1 MYSHAPMKTWA
12 MKSGISPFQ
21 RMADHLWTVLTLVLA
36 LLLAAPAALVVSA
49 PFMKSQPSFVY
60 DRYGCPAPAI
70 GAGPD
75 ARNIAGQCAKEPA
88 TEPAAEPAG
97 IE

>member
-1 MYSHAPMKTWA
+1 MS
-12 MKSGISPFQ
+12 

-36 LLLAAPAALVVSA
+36 LLLAAPAAMVISA
-49 PFMKSQPSFVY
+49 PFMKSQSTFVY

-75 ARNIAGQCAKEPA
+75 ARAIAGQCTKELP
-88 TEPAAEPAG
+88 AEPALEPFG
-97 IE
+97 DE